1 MISLKGQGSKFF
13 SEEEGRSTKKLE
25 ESKQSVFQLAF
36 QKQGLTQLYHPLRK
50 GVQSSTKLTK
60 DEGR

>member
-1 MISLKGQGSKFF
+1 MIHLQYQGYESFLVEERQAEKKSK
-13 SEEEGRSTKKLE
+13 K
-25 ESKQSVFQLAF
+25 SKQSVFQLAF